1 MGTHRMTEVFIL
13 CEEIDLGYH
22 VICGYPDSER
32 AEADC
37 AARNKKHSQ
46 ELTLALQR
54 GCGYDEAKAVAYV
67 SQSRPRFF
75 VEPLELHK

>member
-1 MGTHRMTEVFIL
+1 MIFLV
-13 CEEIDLGYH
+13 CEDIDLGYH
-22 VICGYPDSER
+22 VICGYQDSER

-37 AARNKKHSQ
+37 AQRNKKHAQ

-54 GCGYDEAKAVAYV
+54 GCGYDEDRAIAFI

-75 VEPLELHK
+75 VEPLELH